1 MNCNVQV
8 GFKGQRVIGVRG
20 KVNPDLPDT
29 DIIMFG
35 GNLYVTPSLPLG
47 TTLIDVLIFP
57 CSFPAAN

>member
-1 MNCNVQV
+1 MNCKVQV
-8 GFKGQRVIGVRG
+8 GFKGQRVIGVTG

-35 GNLYVTPSLPLG
+35 ETPLRDPNLPLG